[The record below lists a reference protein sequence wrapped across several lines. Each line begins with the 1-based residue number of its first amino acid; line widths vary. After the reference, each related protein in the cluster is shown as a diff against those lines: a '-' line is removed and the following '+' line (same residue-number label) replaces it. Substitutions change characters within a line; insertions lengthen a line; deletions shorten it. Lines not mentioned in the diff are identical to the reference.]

1 MKGLLLKEWAL
12 YKSWLLGS
20 AAMGLGVVFILPIL
34 LEKYLASVQSVQE
47 IRMVLMFIMLG
58 FSFVNLLVQFN
69 NSLNTDNGKKDIWLH
84 NPHSIHTLISAKYL
98 FSLGIY
104 FLGNIFITTSGIY
117 FLRDIL
123 LGSFANLLNLQ
134 LLLLAFMIFAG
145 LLGNI
150 LWLTFWTLNLE
161 GKYWIGKFSFITT
174 VAIFLLITTYLPKLL
189 TFLSL
194 DKVLNQGEIPL
205 KFIEEYLPIITITN
219 FNLDIGSIYIVEELF
234 TWIIFILLFWFICKW
249 LEKVVTR

>member
-20 AAMGLGVVFILPIL
+20 AAMSLGVVFILPIL
-34 LEKYLASVQSVQE
+34 LEKYLASFQSVEE

-98 FSLGIY
+98 LSLGIY
-104 FLGNIFITTSGIY
+104 FIGNIFITTSGIY

-123 LGSFANLLNLQ
+123 LGSFANLLNLL

-174 VAIFLLITTYLPKLL
+174 VAIFLLITIYLPKLL

-194 DKVLNQGEIPL
+194 DKVLNQGEISL

-219 FNLDIGSIYIVEELF
+219 FTLDIGSIYIVEELF